1 MFGNPVGKKDII
13 TWNIFPWLEEDVGSY
28 FFQRLLLQRNKIVLF
43 AVNLKHNFGMLI
55 GIFHHVVP
63 NLFKVEYKRTS
74 I

>member
-1 MFGNPVGKKDII
+1 MFGNPVGEKDII

-28 FFQRLLLQRNKIVLF
+28 FFQRNKIVLF

-55 GIFHHVVP
+55 GIFHHLVP

-74 I
+74 V